1 MNGTEHAIQR
11 TATSKQN
18 EKPKSPNIETI
29 GQALDDQET
38 EIGRSISQSI

>member
-1 MNGTEHAIQR
+1 MNGTEHSIQR

-18 EKPKSPNIETI
+18 EKPNIETI
-29 GQALDDQET
+29 RQALDDQET